1 MLIVNSQ
8 QIIDNNTWRESF
20 FSLAQNTFSLQFQQ
34 WYEWGL
40 WDPGQYDVYAVV
52 DQDEVVAA
60 VAISLHSLVIDNQVV
75 PAGLIGTVMTDIRYQ
90 GKGLSKKLM
99 LGLLA
104 HYESKLDIIY
114 LSANASVLEFYPKFG
129 FEKREMASYNFIVK
143 DVPKRTL
150 EWEKISLY
158 NEDQRQ
164 RIIHKINERVAVSR
178 IFGVIHHT
186 GIVLHNLLYKY
197 EGHVYYNK
205 ELDAYVVYS
214 IKENTLE
221 LYDVITSEDI
231 ALEMIVQSLPL
242 IGVQNIYFGFTV
254 EQQSLDI
261 HKSLFIDD
269 GALFV
274 KNIRTEYP
282 NNVLIPYT
290 SLA

>member
-1 MLIVNSQ
+1 MLIVNGQ
-8 QIIDNNTWRESF
+8 QIIDNNIWRESF
-20 FSLAQNTFSLQFQQ
+20 FSLAQNTFSLKFQQ
-34 WYEWGL
+34 WYDWGL
-40 WDPGQYDVYAVV
+40 WDQEQYDVYAVV
-52 DQDEVVAA
+52 NQDEVVAA

-99 LGLLA
+99 LALLA

-114 LSANASVLEFYPKFG
+114 LFANASVLEFYPKFG
-129 FEKREMASYNFIVK
+129 FEKREMASYNLIVK
-143 DVPKRTL
+143 EVPKRNV

-164 RIIHKINERVAVSR
+164 RIINKINERVAVSR

-186 GIVLHNLLYKY
+186 SIVLHNLLYKY

-205 ELDAYVVYS
+205 VLDAYVVYI
-214 IKENTLE
+214 IKEETLE

-274 KNIRTEYP
+274 KNIRAEYP

>member
-8 QIIDNNTWRESF
+8 QLINNDVWRESF

-40 WDPGQYDVYAVV
+40 WDPEEYDVYAVV
-52 DQDEVVAA
+52 NQDEIVAA

-75 PAGLIGTVMTDIRYQ
+75 PAGLIGTVMTDARYQ

-99 LGLLA
+99 LALLA

-114 LSANASVLEFYPKFG
+114 LFANASVLEFYPKFG
-129 FEKREMASYNFIVK
+129 FEKREMATYSLIVK
-143 DVPKRTL
+143 DFLKSNI

-158 NEDQRQ
+158 NEEQRK
-164 RIIHKINERVAVSR
+164 RIINKINERVAVSQR
-178 IFGVIHHT
+178 FGVIHHT

-197 EGHVYYNK
+197 EGNVYYNK
-205 ELDAYVVYS
+205 ALDAYVVYI

-221 LYDVITSEDI
+221 LYDVITSEDV
-231 ALEMIVQSLPL
+231 ALETIVQSLPL
-242 IGVQNIYFGFTV
+242 IGVKNIYFGFTV
-254 EQQSLDI
+254 EQRPLDI

-274 KNIRTEYP
+274 KNIRAEYP